1 MCLHVLSGRVD
12 SGYFQ
17 AFKPSSLQ
25 TIQSFR
31 LLREALEDGPK
42 VFTPAGNLNGVGLN
56 YVFRYG
62 KLKEMTEENDELA
75 PAFEGDD
82 F

>member
-1 MCLHVLSGRVD
+1 MNSIL
-12 SGYFQ
+12 
-17 AFKPSSLQ
+17 AFNH
-25 TIQSFR
+25 TIIFR
-31 LLREALEDGPK
+31 LLRGVLDKGPEL
-42 VFTPAGNLNGVGLN
+42 FTPAGNLNGVGLN

-62 KLKEMTEENDELA
+62 KLKDMIQENDEVA